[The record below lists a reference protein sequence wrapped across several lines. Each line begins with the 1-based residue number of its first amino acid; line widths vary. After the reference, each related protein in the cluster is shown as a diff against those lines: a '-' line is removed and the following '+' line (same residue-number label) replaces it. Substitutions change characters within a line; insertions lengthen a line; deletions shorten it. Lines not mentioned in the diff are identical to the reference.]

1 MENRGKDG
9 YRSQWDI
16 FHLKDEFHRI
26 YRPFEILKLQA
37 RKSVRSSYTFA
48 LLLSTSCEVTRRS
61 HDHNAFWLEEIKPHS
76 IGCQVWEHN
85 YNGRHNYNATDGY
98 R

>member
-16 FHLKDEFHRI
+16 FHLKDEFHGI
-26 YRPFEILKLQA
+26 YRLFEILKIQV

-48 LLLSTSCEVTRRS
+48 LLPSTSWEVTRRS
-61 HDHNAFWLEEIKPHS
+61 HDHNALCLKEIKPHS
-76 IGCQVWEHN
+76 IGCQV
-85 YNGRHNYNATDGY
+85 
-98 R
+98 